1 MTNDGK
7 AQEIREDYTKGG
19 YRITIYAADLEDALK
34 EMAEWKD
41 KQFENKLREL
51 LYKNFYIHPHDEGLI
66 CSENFDCKGDFDI
79 FVDDFIKELNSIQ
92 L

>member
-19 YRITIYAADLEDALK
+19 YRETIYAADLEDALK

-41 KQFENKLREL
+41 QKFAEALAPILIEL
-51 LYKNFYIHPHDEGLI
+51 DEL
-66 CSENFDCKGDFDI
+66 KRQ
-79 FVDDFIKELNSIQ
+79 IKSL
-92 L
+92 LP